1 MKPPKRISL
10 SKIEGIGHVYELRFR
25 EQGIN
30 TVDSFLDYAAS
41 RKGRQQLAQI
51 LGIPEKLLL
60 EWTNMADLMR
70 INGVGEEYGQ
80 LLEAAGVDSP
90 RELADRQPDHLHQ
103 KMVEINQEKKLVRRV
118 PSLGQLEA
126 WIEAAKQLEPRVTH

>member
-10 SKIEGIGHVYELRFR
+10 SKIEGIGRGYELRFR

-70 INGVGEEYGQ
+70 INGVVEEYGQ

-90 RELADRQPDHLHQ
+90 RELADRRPDHLHQ
-103 KMVEINQEKKLVRRV
+103 KMVEINREKKLVRRV
-118 PSLGQLEA
+118 PSLGQVEA
-126 WIEAAKQLEPRVTH
+126 WVEAAKQLEPVVTH